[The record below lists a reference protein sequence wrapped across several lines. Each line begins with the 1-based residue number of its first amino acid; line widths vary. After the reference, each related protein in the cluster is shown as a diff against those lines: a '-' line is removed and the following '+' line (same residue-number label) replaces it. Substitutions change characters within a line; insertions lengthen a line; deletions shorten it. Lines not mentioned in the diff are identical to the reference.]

1 MSRRVLVID
10 DSDLIREVAKLALG
24 RAGWEVLV
32 AEDGASGIELA
43 ARERPDAI
51 LLDVVMEDLDGPA
64 TLAGLRDSAET
75 SAIPV
80 LFLTAKADGAFEAT
94 GAQGVIAKPFDMA
107 TLADDVSTALGWAP

>member
-32 AEDGASGIELA
+32 AEDGAAGIELA
-43 ARERPDAI
+43 AGERPDAI
-51 LLDVVMEDLDGPA
+51 LLDVVMEGLDGPA
-64 TLAGLRDSAET
+64 TLAGLREREET
-75 SAIPV
+75 SGIPV
-80 LFLTAKADGAFEAT
+80 LFLTAKADEAFDSS

-107 TLADDVSTALGWAP
+107 TLAEDVAAALGWMS